1 MGEEKDVK
9 KIFSKDK
16 LEMITISDV
25 EEEIRNFILEK
36 NPDLTMGAQLTYS
49 QLLSYR
55 LSYVR
60 TLLADETLKN
70 EQLNQLV
77 YKELKGNEDIINRSA
92 KTSVEELTLGQK
104 AADAIA
110 KFGGSWPFIFIFIV
124 VIILWIIL
132 NTAGFFI
139 QPFDKYPFILLN
151 LALSCLA
158 AIQAPIIMM
167 SQNREEERDREQ
179 AKSDYKVNLK
189 AEVEINL
196 LHEKIDYLIN
206 DQWQHLVE
214 IQNIQLEL
222 LGELQEQLERV
233 KNKKR

>member
-9 KIFSKDK
+9 KNFSKDK

>member
-1 MGEEKDVK
+1 
-9 KIFSKDK
+9 
-16 LEMITISDV
+16 MITISDV